1 MSSSFVAKSMERQH
15 LKSVRKLSLQI
26 VDINTALKDV
36 HHQLAP
42 HIDETKYE
50 AATAYVNQYI
60 SHTHIWNI
68 KFVCNLEDS
77 EVALMQLFHLKY
89 ILDHEPAELY
99 QNARDILEEQREKF
113 KVITLFPNE
122 HIEMRRR
129 KMLDYIN
136 NYTQTKG
143 ER

>member
-1 MSSSFVAKSMERQH
+1 MNSGFVAKSMERQH

-26 VDINTALKDV
+26 VDINTVLKDI

-42 HIDETKYE
+42 HIDEIKYE

-60 SHTHIWNI
+60 SHTHVWNI
-68 KFVCNLEDS
+68 KFVCNLEDP

-89 ILDHEPAELY
+89 ILDREPAELY
-99 QNARDILEEQREKF
+99 QGARDALEEQRQKF
-113 KVITLFPNE
+113 MNITLYSDQ
-122 HIEMRRR
+122 HIEMRRI

-136 NYTQTKG
+136 NYEKNKG

>member
-1 MSSSFVAKSMERQH
+1 MSSNFVAKSMERQH

-26 VDINTALKDV
+26 VDINTALKNV
-36 HHQLAP
+36 HQQLAP
-42 HIDETKYE
+42 HIDDIKYE
-50 AATAYVNQYI
+50 AATTYVNQYI

-68 KFVCNLEDS
+68 KFVCNLEDP

-99 QNARDILEEQREKF
+99 EHARDVLDEQRQKF
-113 KVITLFPNE
+113 LKITLYSNE
-122 HIEMRRR
+122 HIEMRRE
-129 KMLDYIN
+129 KMLDYLRN
-136 NYTQTKG
+136 FEQLKG

>member
-1 MSSSFVAKSMERQH
+1 MRSSFVEKSMERQH

-26 VDINTALKDV
+26 IDINTALKDV

-129 KMLDYIN
+129 KMLDYIT
-136 NYTQTKG
+136 NYAQQKG

>member
-1 MSSSFVAKSMERQH
+1 MRSSFVAKSMERQH

-26 VDINTALKDV
+26 IDINTALKDV

>member
-26 VDINTALKDV
+26 IDINTALKDV

-89 ILDHEPAELY
+89 ILDREPAELY
-99 QNARDILEEQREKF
+99 QSTRDILEEQREKF
-113 KVITLFPNE
+113 LAITLFPDE

-136 NYTQTKG
+136 NYAQTKG